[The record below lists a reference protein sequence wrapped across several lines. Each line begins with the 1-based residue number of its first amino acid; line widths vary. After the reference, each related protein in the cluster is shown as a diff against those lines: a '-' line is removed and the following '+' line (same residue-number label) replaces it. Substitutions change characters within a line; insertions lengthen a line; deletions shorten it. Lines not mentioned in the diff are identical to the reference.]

1 MDGFGKQSGTTVMVV
16 DDVST
21 NRFAMGAVL
30 RRAGHDVVPV
40 ASAGE
45 ALSELDIRLRAGA
58 LPDVALVDVGLPDM
72 SGFELC
78 RLVKARPSM
87 AALPVVHF
95 SAMAVDPGDRC
106 RGLDAGADAYLT
118 VPAEPSEIEAV
129 VRAAVRGARR
139 RGAAEVLAH
148 RLTLLSE
155 AIVTVQTARC
165 LGELADAAAAGTA
178 RLTGTP
184 AVVFVIGPGGEPHWG
199 SSLRLPRGDGF
210 ARPAGTPTAVPDTAP
225 QVAAARMI
233 TRIAEGRTGRTGV
246 YSTTVPA
253 SLWPAGFF
261 RPGVREDARL
271 VLAFTEEGRTSVC
284 VAMPVPPAA
293 APVPAPA
300 PPSARRPQTGPRTG
314 PTRAYDRLT
323 PQGPHAGVL
332 AEPIPVYVPFAAHRP
347 RPDLLA
353 EPMPAYGPLAPQRP
367 RNGVPAAPMPAYDS
381 PAARRPPAAPAAAA
395 DPPDDDLL
403 ARLAQATALAA
414 EPLLMYQAERQIALT
429 LQHSFLPQPYR
440 LPALPGV
447 KVVVRYVPASRQ
459 AEIGGD
465 FYAALRTREGV
476 LTAVGDVVG
485 HSLDAAT
492 VMVEIRHALRAYCVE
507 ESDPG
512 ALAERLDR
520 MLVHYH
526 PDVTATVCLALVD
539 PGTGRGRIANAG
551 HIPPLVVRDGGGA
564 EYVPVD
570 GPLLGLGLR
579 RPAPTELVLTP
590 ADRLLMVTDGLIESR
605 GTDLD
610 VSLKRLRTAAADAPP
625 GVDALCDT
633 LLDHFGR
640 DQEDDIAM
648 LALRLG

>member
-1 MDGFGKQSGTTVMVV
+1 MDGYSKIAATTVLVV
-16 DDVST
+16 DDVPAS
-21 NRFAMGAVL
+21 RYAMGAVL

-40 ASAGE
+40 GSAGE
-45 ALSELDIRLRAGA
+45 ALSELDVRLRAGA

-78 RLVKARPSM
+78 RRVKSRPST

-95 SAMAVDPGDRC
+95 SAMAVEAGDRC
-106 RGLDAGADAYLT
+106 RGLDAGADAFLS

-129 VRAAVRGARR
+129 VRAAVRRARR
-139 RGAAEVLAH
+139 RTAAETLAH

-165 LGELADAAAAGTA
+165 LGELADAAAAGAA
-178 RLTGTP
+178 RLAGTP
-184 AVVFVIGPGGEPHWG
+184 AVVFVIGPDGEPHWG
-199 SSLRLPRGDGF
+199 SSLNRPRGHGF
-210 ARPAGTPTAVPDTAP
+210 ARPAGAPTAVPDTGP
-225 QVAAARMI
+225 QVAAARLI
-233 TRIAEGRTGRTGV
+233 TRIAQGRTGRTGV
-246 YSTTVPA
+246 HSTVVPA

-261 RPGVREDARL
+261 RPGIREDARL
-271 VLAFTEEGRTSVC
+271 VLALTEEGRTPVC
-284 VAMPVPPAA
+284 IA
-293 APVPAPA
+293 APVRPAAVPDPDHHPLSARHPRSTPLLAPAPA
-300 PPSARRPQTGPRTG
+300 A
-314 PTRAYDRLT
+314 
-323 PQGPHAGVL
+323 
-332 AEPIPVYVPFAAHRP
+332 
-347 RPDLLA
+347 
-353 EPMPAYGPLAPQRP
+353 
-367 RNGVPAAPMPAYDS
+367 
-381 PAARRPPAAPAAAA
+381 
-395 DPPDDDLL
+395 DDLL
-403 ARLAQATALAA
+403 ARLAQAAALAA
-414 EPLLMYQAERQIALT
+414 EPLLMYQAERHIALT

-447 KVVVRYVPASRQ
+447 EVVVRYVPASSQ

-465 FYAALRTREGV
+465 FYAALRTRDGV

-520 MLVHYH
+520 MLQHYH

-539 PGTGRGRIANAG
+539 PGTGRSRIANAG
-551 HIPPLVVRDGGGA
+551 HIPPLILRDGGDA
-564 EYVPVD
+564 EYVPVS
-570 GPLLGLGLR
+570 GPLLGLGLD

-605 GTDLD
+605 GVDLA
-610 VSLKRLRTAAADAPP
+610 VCLEQLRTAAADAPS
-625 GVDALCDT
+625 GVEALCDT